1 MLKDELLGLAGDPNG
16 DPIFK
21 NQHLDMD
28 VLYRTGETL
37 QVELFYLNSYRT
49 RRFLNF
55 LYYSCNLNC
64 LFIII
69 TIIIIFFW
77 GWEWMRYLI
86 CFYVPNLGIFLLFVL
101 YHI

>member
-37 QVELFYLNSYRT
+37 QVELFYLNSYRI
-49 RRFLNF
+49 RKILEF
-55 LYYSCNLNC
+55 LYYSSNFQL
-64 LFIII
+64 
-69 TIIIIFFW
+69 IFF
-77 GWEWMRYLI
+77 
-86 CFYVPNLGIFLLFVL
+86 
-101 YHI
+101 